1 MKSNDTDDKI
11 DWCMN
16 NPWTFL
22 DVDLDDIGK
31 ITYWREGGKR
41 ERDRRVEFVNSDPR
55 LVSI

>member
-1 MKSNDTDDKI
+1 MKSNDADDKI

-22 DVDLDDIGK
+22 DVDLDDAGTSYAGVK
-31 ITYWREGGKR
+31 AAR